1 MFGSELP
8 SWRQIFTNKYNK
20 KERGHF
26 CGNSDDLIWTSQTA
40 ISVRLIIENYQLVM
54 ERDVIRLW
62 LPDFFCA
69 ETEQLFKKDKIQIDY
84 YPITE
89 KFEPDWKILK
99 KMAAESVGDIFVFVH
114 YFGVYHDI
122 NIAKEFCKRNDM
134 LLIEDCAHVL
144 YSSGKFGV
152 KGDFTVYSPHK
163 ILPVCDGGIIRY
175 NEKDE
180 RIQKVVDGIKKQLEE
195 EVRAGNCVSWRVK
208 KALQKII
215 KVRRSTVFKVGP
227 HFSDEKAV
235 TENEVRLGISRW
247 SYNTLSGYSYT
258 EIKKIAFTRKMNLDT
273 MNYIVDWL
281 LPEAEPVMTDD
292 VVCPY
297 AALYS
302 IEKIKDKQGAVKK
315 LERAG
320 LLVTFWPTLP
330 GGIKQMKDKSIAAD
344 MSENLLVIPIHQGMT
359 PQYMLNRY
367 LPGIKKE
374 KTKYRFEK
382 LSGSMGERE
391 IWENMKDIV
400 RNNIPQDWVYGVTK
414 SEIEKKDLC
423 RYRIYNFSGDCIG
436 MIQALIEKRH
446 GIKYAVRVNRGPIMI
461 KKYNV
466 AEIIFQVMDQFRKM
480 MRPLPFFYAPNLE
493 FTPYHMHLAC
503 SYGWK
508 CWNRF
513 GFPSG
518 TMNLEESEEALRKK
532 LDSKWRNQLTAAE
545 KKKLTVRNDNA
556 GYKEFLKIY
565 RTDQKEKGYVGI
577 PEAILNYLFDL
588 EDSPLESYYVED
600 EAGKVMAFDIIY
612 CQCKTA
618 HYLVGW
624 NSNEG
629 RKLYLNNLLLFNVVI
644 SLKQKGIK
652 QFDLGGI
659 EYIHTEDVARF
670 KDGMRPEK
678 YQLMGEFVR

>member
-1 MFGSELP
+1 M
-8 SWRQIFTNKYNK
+8 
-20 KERGHF
+20 
-26 CGNSDDLIWTSQTA
+26 
-40 ISVRLIIENYQLVM
+40 
-54 ERDVIRLW
+54 
-62 LPDFFCA
+62 
-69 ETEQLFKKDKIQIDY
+69 
-84 YPITE
+84 
-89 KFEPDWKILK
+89 
-99 KMAAESVGDIFVFVH
+99 GDIFVFVH

-144 YSSGKFGV
+144 YNSGKFGV

-382 LSGSMGERE
+382 LSGSMGER
-391 IWENMKDIV
+391 D
-400 RNNIPQDWVYGVTK
+400 
-414 SEIEKKDLC
+414 KK
-423 RYRIYNFSGDCIG
+423 
-436 MIQALIEKRH
+436 
-446 GIKYAVRVNRGPIMI
+446 V
-461 KKYNV
+461 
-466 AEIIFQVMDQFRKM
+466 
-480 MRPLPFFYAPNLE
+480 
-493 FTPYHMHLAC
+493 
-503 SYGWK
+503 
-508 CWNRF
+508 
-513 GFPSG
+513 
-518 TMNLEESEEALRKK
+518 
-532 LDSKWRNQLTAAE
+532 
-545 KKKLTVRNDNA
+545 
-556 GYKEFLKIY
+556 
-565 RTDQKEKGYVGI
+565 
-577 PEAILNYLFDL
+577 
-588 EDSPLESYYVED
+588 
-600 EAGKVMAFDIIY
+600 
-612 CQCKTA
+612 
-618 HYLVGW
+618 
-624 NSNEG
+624 
-629 RKLYLNNLLLFNVVI
+629 
-644 SLKQKGIK
+644 
-652 QFDLGGI
+652 
-659 EYIHTEDVARF
+659 
-670 KDGMRPEK
+670 
-678 YQLMGEFVR
+678 